1 MQFGRP
7 ILFAL
12 LGVLLA
18 LLFALSLAIGAE
30 PIPPQRLLAALV
42 GGGQS
47 LDRIILADIRLPRA
61 VLGASVGASLGL
73 SGAAL
78 QGLLRNPLV
87 EPGLIGV
94 SGGASLGAVLA
105 LYGGLSLASP
115 VAVPAAGFAGAL
127 VATMLLAAVAARG
140 MRATILVLF
149 GVALGSL
156 TGALTALALNLAP
169 SPFAILEIVF
179 WLLGSVSDRSMVDV
193 WLALPPM
200 AVGWA
205 LLLSADRGMEALTLG
220 EAAAQSLGLDL
231 RRFTLRVIVGTALA
245 VGPAVAV
252 TGTIGFVGLVV
263 PHIIRPWVG
272 HRPGALMAASALGG
286 AALLLA
292 SDIVVR
298 LAPTAAELKLGVVTA
313 LIGAPYFIFLLLRR
327 QRGAI

>member
-1 MQFGRP
+1 MFLGRHNQLP
-7 ILFAL
+7 
-12 LGVLLA
+12 LLA
-18 LLFALSLAIGAE
+18 IALALIFALSLTIGAE
-30 PIPPQRLLAALV
+30 PIPVQRLLAAAV
-42 GGGQS
+42 GGGQPV
-47 LDRIILADIRLPRA
+47 DRLILADIRLPRA
-61 VLGASVGASLGL
+61 ILGASVGASLGL
-73 SGAAL
+73 AGAAL

-105 LYGGLSLASP
+105 LYGGLALSSS
-115 VAVPAAGFAGAL
+115 VAVPVAGFAGAL
-127 VATMLLAAVAARG
+127 AATILLAAVAARG
-140 MRATILVLF
+140 ARATILVLF

-179 WLLGSVSDRSMVDV
+179 WLLGSVSDRSMADV

-200 AVGWA
+200 AIGW
-205 LLLSADRGMEALTLG
+205 LLLLTAGRGMEALTLG

-231 RRFTLRVIVGTALA
+231 RRFTLRVILGTALA

-263 PHIIRPWVG
+263 PHILRPWVG
-272 HRPGALMAASALGG
+272 HRPGAMMGASALGG
-286 AALLLA
+286 AVLLLLA
-292 SDIVVR
+292 DIVVR
-298 LAPTAAELKLGVVTA
+298 LAPTAAELKLGVVTS